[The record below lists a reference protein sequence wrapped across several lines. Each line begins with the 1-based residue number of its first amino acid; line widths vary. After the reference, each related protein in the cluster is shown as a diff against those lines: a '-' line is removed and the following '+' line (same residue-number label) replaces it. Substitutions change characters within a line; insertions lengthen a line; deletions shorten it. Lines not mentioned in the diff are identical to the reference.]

1 MKRPVPVML
10 PVIGLLLSAV
20 SYAQQTLPSQRHTP
34 PSPTFRAGVNVV
46 SLSVTVTDRADR
58 FVLDLALPEFS
69 VFEDGVKQDV
79 TFFTRDRQSIALSL
93 LLDSSASMEDHL
105 PRLHAAATTL
115 VRRLGLSDVA
125 QIVDFDSRVHVRQ
138 SFTGNQAALETAIR
152 QTMAGGST
160 ALYSAVYVAL
170 RELGKVRAA
179 SEIDVRRQALIVF
192 SDGDDT
198 SSLVAF
204 EDVRDL
210 AQRSETVVYGIVF
223 RGPDTHNKRFREAEY
238 VLRTLAQET
247 GGGAFLYHGTEDLAN
262 IYAHVADEL
271 ASQYTIG
278 YTSTNSKHD
287 GAWRRVVV
295 QVSRPDTRARA
306 KKGYYAPRKR

>member
-1 MKRPVPVML
+1 ML
-10 PVIGLLLSAV
+10 PAVGLLFGAAPS
-20 SYAQQTLPSQRHTP
+20 AQQGASPQRHAP
-34 PSPTFRAGVNVV
+34 PSASFRAGVDVV
-46 SLSVTVTDRADR
+46 SLNVTVTDRANR
-58 FVLDLALPEFS
+58 FLLDLNLPEFS
-69 VFEDGVKQDV
+69 VFEDGIKQDV
-79 TFFTRDRQSIALSL
+79 AFFARERQSIALSL

-105 PRLHAAATTL
+105 PVLHAAATNF

-138 SFTGNQAALETAIR
+138 AFTGNQAALETAIR
-152 QTMAGGST
+152 QTMANGST

-170 RELGKVRAA
+170 SELGKVRTA
-179 SEIDVRRQALIVF
+179 SAIDVRRQALIVF

-204 EDVRDL
+204 EDVLDL
-210 AQRSETVVYGIVF
+210 AKRSETVVYGIVF
-223 RGPDTHNKRFREAEY
+223 RGPDTHNKRFHEAEN

-247 GGGAFLYHGTEDLAN
+247 GGGAFLYHGTEDLTN
-262 IYAHVADEL
+262 VYAHVADEL

-278 YTSTNSKHD
+278 YTSNNSKRD

-295 QVSRPDTRARA
+295 QVSRPDTRVRA
-306 KKGYYAPRKR
+306 KQGYYAPRKR